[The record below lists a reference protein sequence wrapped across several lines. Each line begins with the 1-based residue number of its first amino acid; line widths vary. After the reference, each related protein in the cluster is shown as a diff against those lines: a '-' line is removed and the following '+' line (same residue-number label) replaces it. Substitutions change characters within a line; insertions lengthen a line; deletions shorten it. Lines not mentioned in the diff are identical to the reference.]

1 MLARKRHRCDVGQ
14 VAFARAVELP
24 EESHGGLQALARGG
38 GVELEGLQER
48 RREAAK
54 LCVALGRQRQR
65 VLRCQ
70 ISQRGDLLA
79 RRHQTVPADLLIEHV
94 ERVPIV
100 FARPHHGVDGAA
112 EQPYQPSGL
121 RLAGR
126 PRAVLAVPRPRE
138 QPARQ
143 TLAQGDRRIGQ
154 RRFQLPHLCGQR
166 SDPPPL
172 AEVAEQVDR
181 SDRSLA
187 CELGSSGRVDVVAEM
202 AR

>member
-1 MLARKRHRCDVGQ
+1 MKTHDEIRAGNLSVRHSKRFGHLDDFFIPEEQWETARDRF
-14 VAFARAVELP
+14 FARSVPRSRPDQRLRQRHGTGMAAV
-24 EESHGGLQALARGG
+24 SRCHRSA
-38 GVELEGLQER
+38 R
-48 RREAAK
+48 RRS
-54 LCVALGRQRQR
+54 R
-65 VLRCQ
+65 
-70 ISQRGDLLA
+70 
-79 RRHQTVPADLLIEHV
+79 
-94 ERVPIV
+94 
-100 FARPHHGVDGAA
+100 
-112 EQPYQPSGL
+112 
-121 RLAGR
+121 R

-143 TLAQGDRRIGQ
+143 TLEQGDRRIGQ

-166 SDPPPL
+166 SEPPPL